1 MPEKYHC
8 YLNRNFPRVIIIA
21 ACFLLSGFIYNS
33 LNAMSWPSGD
43 AVLFRN
49 FGVNE
54 NGKPVLGMI
63 FSGGTDILAAESGE
77 VIFSRAKNDS
87 ASRLP
92 SPLGAWTAIDHGDGL
107 ISVYSRYNDPDNISD
122 YNGIYSDGSPRSPL
136 NPLTYIEKNQPI
148 AVSGVSGWSSRDGF
162 YFMLYDRRERR
173 WINPAMIINPAQDTR
188 PPQIVSVNFR
198 SGQGQIVP
206 VNNLTQGRYTV
217 VVTAAGGSPLAVPL
231 AQAGQYAPHVILCS
245 VNGAEVGSLIFESV
259 SARDGTLMVS
269 RNGLIPANLIYA
281 HPPSF
286 EAAEVFLTRGQVT
299 LEVIVQDINGVTRNT
314 VSRFTVN

>member
-1 MPEKYHC
+1 MPKKFLS
-8 YLNRNFPRVIIIA
+8 YLRRNFPVVIFIFTVI
-21 ACFLLSGFIYNS
+21 LSGFIFDS

-77 VIFSRAKNDS
+77 VIFSRSKNDS

-107 ISVYSRYNDPDNISD
+107 ISIYSRYSDPDNDLSEDEIDS
-122 YNGIYSDGSPRSPL
+122 YIPAQSLPGVM
-136 NPLTYIEKNQPI
+136 TYVEKNQPI
-148 AVSGVSGWSSRDGF
+148 AFSGASGWSSQNGF

-188 PPQIVSVNFR
+188 PVQIVSVSLRNA
-198 SGQGQIVP
+198 QGQIVST
-206 VNNLTQGRYTV
+206 NNLTQGRYTV
-217 VVTAAGGSPLAVPL
+217 LVTISGGSPSAVPL
-231 AQAGQYAPHVILCS
+231 AQAGLYAPHVILCS
-245 VNGAEVGSLIFESV
+245 VNGAEVGSLIFEAV

-269 RNGLIPANLIYA
+269 RNGLVPAKQIYA

-299 LEVIVQDINGVTRNT
+299 LEVIVQDINGVSRNT